1 MKIMTYTIALNQKS
15 IYEFNSKIYK
25 SLEILELS
33 IKHYEKGLKNLN
45 TIF

>member
-1 MKIMTYTIALNQKS
+1 MKIMTYTIALNQKL

-33 IKHYEKGLKNLN
+33 INKQYEKGLK
-45 TIF
+45 I